1 MNSQLCHPLLLQ
13 ILIQP
18 THDQYHLYNVFHQTD
33 TIECSRVLIYDF
45 SFLKNTKSIWDK
57 IVKASGGKILSIPL
71 ELMN

>member
-1 MNSQLCHPLLLQ
+1 MFN
-13 ILIQP
+13 
-18 THDQYHLYNVFHQTD
+18 LYNVFHQTN

-57 IVKASGGKILSIPL
+57 IVKASEGKILSIPL